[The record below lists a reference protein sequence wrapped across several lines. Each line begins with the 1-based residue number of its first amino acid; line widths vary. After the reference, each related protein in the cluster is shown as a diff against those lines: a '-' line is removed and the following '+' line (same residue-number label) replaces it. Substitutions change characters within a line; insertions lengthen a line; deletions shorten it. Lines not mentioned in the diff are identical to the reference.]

1 MGGKNPG
8 GRQSALEQLYLAY
21 RQDVYHYLCSL
32 TRNASDAEDL
42 LSETFLRALKRLPF
56 FRGDCSAKTW
66 LFGIARNVW
75 LESLRRRRPQLDL
88 DDLIDWYLADE
99 LAADTDARAML
110 ARVRALLAQKDE
122 RSRRIVY
129 LRAEGYSYAEIARM
143 LSISENS
150 ARVIEHRT
158 RTWLKAT
165 LQKEGYWDERE

>member
-1 MGGKNPG
+1 MGGKNLG

-88 DDLIDWYLADE
+88 DDLIDWYLADPRHAGPRPC
-99 LAADTDARAML
+99 AAGPKGRAQPPHRL
-110 ARVRALLAQKDE
+110 PAGGGLL
-122 RSRRIVY
+122 
-129 LRAEGYSYAEIARM
+129 LC
-143 LSISENS
+143 
-150 ARVIEHRT
+150 
-158 RTWLKAT
+158 
-165 LQKEGYWDERE
+165 